1 MRHTI
6 SVLIDNNSGVL
17 TRITGLFAR
26 RGYNI
31 LGLSVGPT
39 EKEYLSRLIIIVNN
53 EEEIV
58 EQLIKQ
64 LYKFVNVR
72 KIQDITN
79 VANVNRELML
89 LKVRV
94 TEQTRTEILDIVKIF
109 GAKIVDFSEDSLTI
123 EVTGEYG
130 KIEVIEKLL
139 KKFTVLE
146 LAKTGT
152 IALLRSSN
160 VSSQYLHS

>member
-109 GAKIVDFSEDSLTI
+109 GAKIVL
-123 EVTGEYG
+123 
-130 KIEVIEKLL
+130 
-139 KKFTVLE
+139 
-146 LAKTGT
+146 
-152 IALLRSSN
+152 
-160 VSSQYLHS
+160 

>member
-152 IALLRSSN
+152 IALLRNSN

>member
-31 LGLSVGPT
+31 IGLSVGPT
-39 EKEYLSRLIIIVNN
+39 EKYFLSRLIVIVND

-72 KIQDITN
+72 KIEDITN

-89 LKVRV
+89 LKVKV
-94 TEQTRTEILDIVKIF
+94 TEQTRTEILDIAKIF
-109 GAKIVDFSEDSLTI
+109 SAKIVDFCEDSLTI
-123 EVTGEYG
+123 EVTGEYA
-130 KIEVIEKLL
+130 KIEVIENLL

-146 LAKTGT
+146 LAKTGA
-152 IALLRSSN
+152 IALLRNSN

>member
-39 EKEYLSRLIIIVNN
+39 EKEYLSRLIVIVNN

-109 GAKIVDFSEDSLTI
+109 SAKIVDFSEDSLTI
-123 EVTGEYG
+123 EVTGEYA

>member
-39 EKEYLSRLIIIVNN
+39 EKEYLSRLIVIVNN

-109 GAKIVDFSEDSLTI
+109 NGKIVDFSEDYLTI
-123 EVTGEYG
+123 EVTGEYA
-130 KIEVIEKLL
+130 KIEVIENLL

-160 VSSQYLHS
+160 VSSQYLHA